1 MQVVLDGFYLF
12 LRLTPMQNPFVIYK
26 TQISETL
33 KLAYPIIL
41 GQLGIILMGVADTL
55 MVGPLGSEVLA
66 SANQANNLF
75 FMVSGLTFG
84 VLFSISTLVSIK
96 VGQKRAADGFIT
108 YRAGLVV
115 ALVLFVFQYLV
126 LQVFVYNFHWLGQ
139 DEAVTRL
146 APGLLNILSWSIL
159 PLLINVVTRQFTDG
173 LGYTKIAMLI
183 TLCGLGL
190 NVLLC
195 WVFIYGHWGFDAMG
209 LNGAGYA
216 TLVSR
221 TAMALVG
228 LWYVRYSAFM
238 RKYVPSVM
246 PKWDKISEEMPSI
259 WKLGLPVALQTFA
272 EWACFGLSGVM
283 VGWYGSK
290 QLAAHAVALNV
301 ASVTYMVV
309 SGIAI
314 AGAIIVGNN
323 YGEKNRHQIRH
334 AAHAVFLI
342 IGVFEVIN
350 AVAFVFGNQAIA
362 SLYDVKPEVMP
373 TILPLFILAAVF
385 QLADG
390 IQAGAMNMLRGIKD
404 VNWSSGLSIL
414 SYWVISLPLSYALGV
429 WQNWQV
435 YGIWIGFTVGLFVA
449 AGLGVWRF
457 YSHLRVLTFEEES
470 SFS

>member
-1 MQVVLDGFYLF
+1 
-12 LRLTPMQNPFVIYK
+12 
-26 TQISETL
+26 
-33 KLAYPIIL
+33 
-41 GQLGIILMGVADTL
+41 
-55 MVGPLGSEVLA
+55 
-66 SANQANNLF
+66 
-75 FMVSGLTFG
+75 
-84 VLFSISTLVSIK
+84 
-96 VGQKRAADGFIT
+96 
-108 YRAGLVV
+108 
-115 ALVLFVFQYLV
+115 
-126 LQVFVYNFHWLGQ
+126 
-139 DEAVTRL
+139 
-146 APGLLNILSWSIL
+146 
-159 PLLINVVTRQFTDG
+159 
-173 LGYTKIAMLI
+173 
-183 TLCGLGL
+183 
-190 NVLLC
+190 
-195 WVFIYGHWGFDAMG
+195 
-209 LNGAGYA
+209 
-216 TLVSR
+216 
-221 TAMALVG
+221 
-228 LWYVRYSAFM
+228 
-238 RKYVPSVM
+238 
-246 PKWDKISEEMPSI
+246 
-259 WKLGLPVALQTFA
+259 ALQTFA

-283 VGWYGSK
+283 VGWYGSR

-309 SGIAI
+309 SGIAM

-334 AAHAVFLI
+334 AAHAVLLI

-350 AVAFVFGNQAIA
+350 ALAFVFGNQAIA